1 MERSMRT
8 SDVSNL
14 EQRECA
20 VCGAKDAR
28 ALVSVELRS
37 GVRTTLC
44 GSHSLMH
51 SRDGNGCRNVSELR
65 ATLGERRATDRRAGF
80 GGDELAEQLAAAFT
94 RERRGTERRA
104 G

>member
-1 MERSMRT
+1 MRT
-8 SDVSNL
+8 SDVSKL
-14 EQRECA
+14 EQGECA
-20 VCGAKDAR
+20 VCGTRDAR
-28 ALVSVELRS
+28 ALVPIELRS

-44 GSHSLMH
+44 GTHALMH

-65 ATLGERRATDRRAGF
+65 STLGERRATDRRGAF

-94 RERRGTERRA
+94 RERRATERRA